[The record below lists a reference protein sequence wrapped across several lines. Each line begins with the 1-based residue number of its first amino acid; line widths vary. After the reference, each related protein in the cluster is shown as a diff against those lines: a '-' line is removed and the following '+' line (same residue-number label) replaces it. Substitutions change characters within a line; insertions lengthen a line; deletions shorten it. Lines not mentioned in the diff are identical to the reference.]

1 MDQELDGV
9 AQAAAELMGVPD
21 AGEGATGPTAQEV
34 AENILIWAKKH
45 HMLQKTPVDEA
56 IETEELD
63 QNFVPQRMF
72 SQADVQEI
80 FQRRAINLVGYSE
93 PERKVIIFTNG
104 RISATEQKLIPFSFK
119 GIGIEYVQGGLAQ
132 VKGGA
137 PAPRVTPYTHDG
149 KFLRC
154 GSSIYPVNCRGA
166 GTIGALVRDSAGA
179 LYGLT
184 NNHVGGAC
192 NQAAPG
198 LPILCPGSADA
209 NEETIDPFTIG
220 RHSRLLPI
228 NDGIPENVDISQN
241 CDSSI
246 FLISD
251 PGRISSFQGT
261 AYDTPSVCSDP
272 VAGMRVEKFG
282 RTTGFTSGKII
293 AVSATPMPV
302 AYKIPEYDITKVVFF
317 NDVYIIAGDNN
328 AAFSRPGD
336 SGSLVVGYMPD
347 GQRAAVGLVFAGNE
361 SRGQSFI
368 LPLPNILSRLD
379 VTLVSGHN
387 VS

>member
-1 MDQELDGV
+1 MGQELGGAPQLGGGLIGPPEADEVTV
-9 AQAAAELMGVPD
+9 APS
-21 AGEGATGPTAQEV
+21 AQEV

-45 HMLQKTPVDEA
+45 RMLQKTPVDEA
-56 IETEELD
+56 IESEEVD
-63 QNFVPQRMF
+63 QDFVPQRMF
-72 SQADVQEI
+72 SQLDVQDI
-80 FQRRAINLVGYSE
+80 FRRRAINLVGYSE

-104 RISATEQKLIPFSFK
+104 RLSVTEQKLIPFSFK
-119 GIGIEYVQGGLAQ
+119 GIGIEYVQGGIAQ
-132 VKGGA
+132 VKGDA
-137 PAPRVTPYTHDG
+137 PPPRVVPYTHEG
-149 KFLRC
+149 GFLRC

-166 GTIGALVRDSAGA
+166 GTFGALVRDAAGV

-198 LPILCPGSADA
+198 LPILCPGPADA
-209 NEETIDPFTIG
+209 SEETIDPFTIG

-228 NDGIPENVDISQN
+228 NDGIPENVDITQN

-251 PGRISSFQGT
+251 PARVSSFQGT
-261 AYDTPSVCSDP
+261 SYDTPAVCSDP

-293 AVSATPMPV
+293 AVSATPLPV
-302 AYKIPEYDITKVVFF
+302 FYKIPEYGVTKTVFF

-336 SGSLVVGYMPD
+336 SGSLVVGYTPE
-347 GQRAAVGLVFAGNE
+347 GQSVAVGLVFAGNE
-361 SRGQSFI
+361 TRGLSFI
-368 LPLPNILSRLD
+368 LPLPNILSRLE

-387 VS
+387 VP